1 MKKSQEINEKIIDI
15 LLKKAEGFKY
25 FEEQYEYENEKKM
38 KKDKSKYENLSFF
51 ENYDRG
57 DSIFVIDDDKMKLA
71 NEENKFRE
79 SEGLVLVKKKVT
91 SHYIPPD
98 MLAVKI
104 LLEIF
109 GKEAIDDDFNKM
121 TDEELIN
128 FKEKILKE
136 LKNEIDN

>member
-1 MKKSQEINEKIIDI
+1 MKNSQEINEKIIDI

-25 FEEQYEYENEKKM
+25 FEEQYEYGKEEKS

-57 DSIFVIDDDKMKLA
+57 KDVFVDDGAKMKLA

-79 SEGLVLVKKKVT
+79 SEGLVLIKKKVT

-98 MLAVKI
+98 MLAIKI

-109 GKEAIDDDFNKM
+109 GKEAVSDFEKM
-121 TDEELIN
+121 TDEEL
-128 FKEKILKE
+128 FKFKKKILEE
-136 LKNEIDN
+136 LKNEDSI